1 MNAVVN
7 LDRHSDLA
15 NEASGEMT
23 ASQLEALRAPAKPP
37 RSRALLMKRL
47 ADVVCL
53 PETRVTVFERAVIAD
68 LLVEMLREAEPL
80 ERERVARRI
89 SSLNEI
95 PNCLVRLFSRD
106 DVTIARW
113 LLTEAKGLSDAD
125 LFACIR
131 DGRPE
136 HRLMI
141 AQREHVSEIISEV
154 LVERQEPVVMRA
166 LLANRGAKL
175 SQPTVETLVAASRQ
189 IPELIQ
195 MLLKRPE
202 LRPSSAYVMFWWSP
216 SEARVSLLTRF
227 AVTRELM
234 QDAAGDVFAIAASEG
249 WSDAL
254 SRKALQFI
262 ERRQRNREAIKKSP
276 YDSLDHAIAAGEMRM
291 TRTIAEEI
299 SYLAGI
305 KPSTGTKIMLDR
317 GGEGVAVMCK
327 ATGLPKKSLRQLW
340 RGLRR
345 PEQLADGSP
354 HPDLERVLMIYDMLA
369 PDRAQTVL
377 RYWNWALSSALT
389 SVIQQAIR
397 TGESIDIDEFSVP
410 QKAALLAFAT
420 DYRDGQI

>member
-1 MNAVVN
+1 MTVRVD
-7 LDRHSDLA
+7 LDHTSDRADDLGLEVA
-15 NEASGEMT
+15 
-23 ASQLEALRAPAKPP
+23 ASQIEALRVPP
-37 RSRALLMKRL
+37 KVARSRTMLMKRL

-68 LLVEMLREAEPL
+68 LLVEMVREAEPQ
-80 ERERVARRI
+80 ERERVAKRI
-89 SSLNEI
+89 SGLMEI
-95 PNCLVRLFSRD
+95 PNCLIRLFGRD
-106 DVTIARW
+106 DVPVARW
-113 LLTEAKGLSDAD
+113 LLTEAKALSDAD

-166 LLANRGAKL
+166 LLTNRGAKL

-189 IPELIQ
+189 MTDLIPL
-195 MLLKRPE
+195 LLKRAE

-216 SEARVSLLTRF
+216 SEARVNLLTRF

-234 QDAAGDVFAIAASEG
+234 QDAAGDVFAVAASEG

-276 YDSLDHAIAAGEMRM
+276 YDSLDDAIAAGEGRM

-305 KPSTGTKIMLDR
+305 KPSTGTKLMLDR
-317 GGEGVAVMCK
+317 GGEGIAVMCK

-345 PEQLADGSP
+345 PERLADGSA
-354 HPDLERVLMIYDMLA
+354 HPDLERVLMVYDMLA

-397 TGESIDIDEFSVP
+397 TGESIEIDEFSVP

-420 DYRDGQI
+420 DYRD